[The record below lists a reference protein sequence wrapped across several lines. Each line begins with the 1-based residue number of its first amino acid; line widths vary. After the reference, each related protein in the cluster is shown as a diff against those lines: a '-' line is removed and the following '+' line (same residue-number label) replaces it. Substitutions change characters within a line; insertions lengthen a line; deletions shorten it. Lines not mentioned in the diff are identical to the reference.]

1 MEHNKVGVKPV
12 SPSSTKSMNQTPK
25 FLYQKCR
32 CPDCHYAPLTFL
44 SGECRC
50 SNCGATFPLRQGI
63 PVLIRH
69 DNEVFPIESY
79 CEPANESFK
88 RKSLGL
94 ARFIPSPSVN
104 LSHRRS
110 IQLLA
115 ESLTDFSPGYVL
127 VIGAGRQKGYLEDFF
142 ASYPQIQIIY
152 TDIDLSAEI
161 DVFCDAH
168 ELPFIDQVFQG
179 VIVTGVLEHVMYP
192 ERAVVEIYRLLVDGG
207 VVYSEIPFMQQVHE
221 GAYDFTRY
229 TLSGHRRLF
238 NRFQE
243 LSSGLTAGPA
253 TAMVW
258 TLENFALCFAPTVLL
273 RLMVK
278 AGVRLTFF
286 WLKYLDY
293 LLKDIPQAMDSASG
307 TYFVGRKDPSVY
319 TSDKIIIER
328 YVGAKHLDHL

>member
-1 MEHNKVGVKPV
+1 MKE
-12 SPSSTKSMNQTPK
+12 
-25 FLYQKCR
+25 FLYQNSR
-32 CPDCHYAPLTFL
+32 CPDCHSTPLTFL
-44 SGECRC
+44 PGECAC

-69 DNEVFPIESY
+69 DNEVFPIDSY
-79 CEPANESFK
+79 REPAGESVK
-88 RKSLGL
+88 RKSSLRSL
-94 ARFIPSPSVN
+94 TRFIPNPSLN
-104 LSHRRS
+104 LAHRRC

-115 ESLTDFSPGYVL
+115 ESLTDFSPAYIL
-127 VIGAGRQKGYLEDFF
+127 VIGAGRQKGYMDHFF
-142 ASYPQIQIIY
+142 AAYPHIQLVY
-152 TDIDLSAEI
+152 TDIDISAQV
-161 DVFCDAH
+161 DLFCDAH
-168 ELPFIDQVFQG
+168 ELPFVDQVFHG
-179 VIVTGVLEHVMYP
+179 VIVTAVLEHVMYP
-192 ERAVVEIYRLLVDGG
+192 ERVVAEIYRLLLDRG
-207 VVYSEIPFMQQVHE
+207 VVYSDVPFMQQVHE

-238 NRFQE
+238 NHFQE

-253 TAMVW
+253 TAMLW
-258 TLENFALCFAPTVLL
+258 TLENFALCFAPTPLL

-307 TYFVGRKDPSVY
+307 TYFVGRKGPSIQ
-319 TSDKIIIER
+319 TSDKMIIER